1 MVSPWLCRGFFGLS
15 WYFCCFVVNGCAWE
29 AVCICFVG
37 FRQPIGIA
45 VGNLMLVFSF
55 CFIAFLFGVSIL
67 HGCAVGGDSCH
78 LNRALR
84 RDLIK
89 FLIA

>member
-1 MVSPWLCRGFFGLS
+1 MAVPWVYLVCPGI
-15 WYFCCFVVNGCAWE
+15 FVVSSSMAVPWE

-37 FRQPIGIA
+37 FRPPIGIA

-67 HGCAVGGDSCH
+67 HGCAMGGDSCH